1 MKICN
6 NCGREVSDSDVFCPH
21 CGTELQGKKKLSFF
35 ERLSGRSQ
43 EREREKQYLMSK
55 AALQSK
61 DVENV
66 EHWSLENIAISEIA
80 DANKSKRL
88 SIFKIIAEI
97 VVTFFM
103 VVIMKILG
111 DFDIN
116 KNIKLIAIFVLFIR
130 CTVYV
135 ALFISEL
142 NYVIV
147 LFKMMKTNL
156 AIKKIKYGD
165 PPTLYTNKKLYE
177 INSIGKCKKCNF
189 TTHIE
194 EFEGKLYV
202 VCDSDREHIYLI
214 DSKQLLVEKGFV
226 NLNNKSS
233 ESKINE
239 KENENEVSSS

>member
-6 NCGREVSDSDVFCPH
+6 NCGKEVNDNDVFCPH
-21 CGTELQGKKKLSFF
+21 CGAELQGKKKISFF

-55 AALQSK
+55 AVLQSK

-66 EHWSLENIAISEIA
+66 EEWNLEDITVSEKA

-116 KNIKLIAIFVLFIR
+116 KNIKLIAIFILFIR

-147 LFKMMKTNL
+147 LSRMMKTNL

-165 PPTLYTNKKLYE
+165 PPTLYTNRKLYE
-177 INSIGKCKKCNF
+177 INSVDKCKKCDS

-214 DSKQLLVEKGFV
+214 DSKQLLKKTGFA
-226 NLNNKSS
+226 NLNEDS
-233 ESKINE
+233 ESKIND
-239 KENENEVSSS
+239 KENKDEVSSS